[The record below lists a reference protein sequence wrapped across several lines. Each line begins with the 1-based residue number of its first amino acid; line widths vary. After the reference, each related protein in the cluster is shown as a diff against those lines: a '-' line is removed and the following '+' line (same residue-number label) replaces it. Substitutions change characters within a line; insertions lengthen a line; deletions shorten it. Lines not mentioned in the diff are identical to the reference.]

1 MADFDAG
8 KAFEE
13 AHKRGEHGPAPRWIP
28 IAAAT
33 LALLAA
39 VSGLL
44 ANVRVTQSLSAKS
57 DSIIF
62 FSKASDAYGEYE
74 ARSIKQHISEA
85 VADLEPPAMAK
96 RSHAVAAHEKG
107 GKKALLLKATTF
119 EEESRSATERSERL
133 LVSHEIL
140 EFATTLFEVAIV
152 LISIAAL
159 VSSRM
164 LPIIGFIASVVGV
177 IAAVIG
183 FLRA

>member
-1 MADFDAG
+1 MAEFDAG

-13 AHKRGEHGPAPRWIP
+13 AHERGEHGSAPRWIP

-44 ANVRVTQSLSAKS
+44 ANFRVTQSSHAKA
-57 DSIIF
+57 DAIILF
-62 FSKASDAYGEYE
+62 AKASDAYGEYE

-85 VADLEPPAMAK
+85 VADLEPGGRASAA
-96 RSHAVAAHEKG
+96 RAVAAHEKS
-107 GKKALLLKATTF
+107 GKSALLEKAKTF
-119 EEESRSATERSERL
+119 EADSQHATERSEQL

-159 VSSRM
+159 VGSRL
-164 LPIIGFIASVVGV
+164 LPTIGFAASGIGIVVAIV
-177 IAAVIG
+177 G